1 MFKDF
6 INKTIII
13 KSSWNFITSIIMNI
27 IAITSLM
34 NFIVT

>member
-1 MFKDF
+1 MFEDF

-13 KSSWNFITSIIMNI
+13 KPSWNFITSIIMNI